1 MSTPSLAPP
10 PAVPQRRRLLRAG
23 VVLAGVGVAAVGAGV
38 ALRGP
43 LRPPF
48 ATLAQARHTLEGL
61 RGGAVRTRAGW
72 DLPHVLHHAAQSIEY
87 SISGFPEL
95 KSRWFR
101 ASVGAAVFAG
111 FRHAGRMRHDLAAP
125 IPGAPDIPEGQPLAP
140 ALDRV
145 LAALQAFEQH
155 PGSLAPHFAYG
166 HLDKDQYLQAHL
178 MHFADHWQ
186 RT

>member
-1 MSTPSLAPP
+1 
-10 PAVPQRRRLLRAG
+10 
-23 VVLAGVGVAAVGAGV
+23 VLAGVGVVAVGAGL

-48 ATLAQARHTLEGL
+48 ASLAEARQTLEGL
-61 RGGAVRTRAGW
+61 RGAAVRTRAGW

-101 ASVGAAVFAG
+101 ASAGAAAFAA
-111 FRHAGRMRHDLAAP
+111 FSHAGRMRHDLAAP

-140 ALDRV
+140 AIDRV

-155 PGSLAPHFAYG
+155 AGPLAPHFAYG
-166 HLDKDQYLQAHL
+166 PLDKGQYQQAHL

-186 RT
+186 LT